1 MWFTSCKCYM
11 WLSQIIKLLDIRFN
25 NKKKR
30 KKWKKKRKKKKPH
43 SHTETLMM
51 IALIPLERS
60 WRDKSNDIKKG
71 HQR

>member
-1 MWFTSCKCYM
+1 MKE
-11 WLSQIIKLLDIRFN
+11 
-25 NKKKR
+25 
-30 KKWKKKRKKKKPH
+30 KRKKKKPH